1 MHNILAI
8 WQREMKSY
16 FVSPIAYVVLTIFLA
31 LYGWL
36 FFGTFSQAAQYTMQM
51 AMYGQAGEP
60 MNFPALIIQYT
71 MSSMAVIILF
81 LAPMLTMGLFSEEK
95 KRGTIEF
102 MLTTPVKTFQL
113 VAGKYLASLTFFA
126 ILFVAG
132 IATFSPLFIYSQP
145 EINPIISAHLGM
157 FLYGAA
163 LLALGLFIST
173 LTENQIIA
181 VVISFGISLILWII
195 KVLNDFFS
203 SPAMQEVIKYLSL
216 LDHLDDFLKGVIVT
230 SHIIYYVTFAFVG
243 LFLAYRSLESMR
255 WKG

>member
-16 FVSPIAYVVLTIFLA
+16 FVSPIAYVVLTVFLA
-31 LYGWL
+31 LYGWF
-36 FFGTFSQAAQYTMQM
+36 FFGNFSKAAQYVMQM
-51 AMYGQAGEP
+51 AMYGQAGQP
-60 MNFPALIIQYT
+60 VNFPAEIIRSL
-71 MSSMAVIILF
+71 MNNMAVILLF

-95 KRGTIEF
+95 RRGTIEL
-102 MLTTPVKTFQL
+102 MLTTPVNTFEL

-132 IATFSPLFIYSQP
+132 VATLSPLFIYSHP
-145 EINPIISAHLGM
+145 ELSPILSAHLGM

-163 LLALGLFIST
+163 LIAMGLFIST

-181 VVISFGISLILWII
+181 VVISFGISLILLII
-195 KVLNDFFS
+195 NVLNDLFL
-203 SPAMQEVIKYLSL
+203 SPAIQEVVKYISL
-216 LDHLDDFLKGVIVT
+216 LDHLDDFNKGLIVS
-230 SHIIYYVTFAFVG
+230 SHIIYYLTFAFVG